1 MSRSL
6 PRLGGYRTQTRTQTR
21 TGKHTEKDT
30 ATMTSTA
37 DVSLEAGDTAKSA
50 QVASAKAGGGGTFQ
64 RATTARLRHNTEDM
78 HDVLDK
84 SRFKNDP
91 RLPDIKKEIAEMDLD
106 GDGHLDQEEVA
117 TYILEHIDT
126 EAAHVKS
133 QKKAKRL
140 GRML

>member
-1 MSRSL
+1 
-6 PRLGGYRTQTRTQTR
+6 
-21 TGKHTEKDT
+21 
-30 ATMTSTA
+30 MTSTA
-37 DVSLEAGDTAKSA
+37 DVSHEVNATVKSPPAKRGSVLFHRA
-50 QVASAKAGGGGTFQ
+50 PAKPH
-64 RATTARLRHNTEDM
+64 HNTKDM

-106 GDGHLDQEEVA
+106 GDGNLDQEEVA
-117 TYILEHIDT
+117 TYILDHIDT
-126 EAAHVKS
+126 EAAHAKT